1 MDTMRLQK
9 FLSEVGFCSRR
20 DAEGY
25 IKAGKIVV
33 NGKKAVLGDK
43 VTGTESIIVDGKKLQ
58 VQKPAKKKV
67 IVFYKPKGVECSL
80 VETPWMKTLMD
91 FDFGSDRVFPIGK
104 LDKDSH
110 GLLLLTNDGELGNRL
125 AHPDAQNE
133 EEYIVTFEENISYE
147 MLTRFKL
154 GVVVHDKQIVPHQV
168 KQLQDN
174 AVRCILHDGR
184 DKLMRKIC
192 DAAGLKIR
200 DLCRTR
206 IGTIDL
212 DDLKAGTWKALTEP
226 EYRALKQGGV
236 VRRVRRRIAPG
247 SRSF

>member
-1 MDTMRLQK
+1 MRLQK

-20 DAEGY
+20 EAEEF

-33 NGKKAVLGDK
+33 NGKKAILGDK

-58 VQKPAKKKV
+58 VKKPAKKKV
-67 IVFYKPKGVECSL
+67 IVFNKPKGVECTL
-80 VETPWMKTLMD
+80 VQTPWMKTLMD

-110 GLLLLTNDGELGNRL
+110 GLLLLTNDGELGNSL

-133 EEYIVTFEENISYE
+133 EEYILTLEDKLSYE

-154 GVVVHDKQIVPHQV
+154 GVVLHDKHVVPHQV

-174 AVRCILHDGR
+174 AVRCILHEGR

-192 DAAGLKIR
+192 DAAGLKIA
-200 DLCRTR
+200 DLGRTR
-206 IGTIDL
+206 IGAIEL
-212 DDLKAGTWKALTEP
+212 GELKPGAWKLLTDP

-236 VRRVRRRIAPG
+236 VRRVRRRIVPG
-247 SRSF
+247 SR